1 MVANAEK
8 ISTGELPVSELGVSA
23 PDKKTFVIELE
34 QLCIKCGYAVKLLP
48 TAALMTLLMIGCH
61 LVAHGLKKAS
71 E

>member
-34 QLCIKCGYAVKLLP
+34 QPCPYLNSAGSIMKQQKNR
-48 TAALMTLLMIGCH
+48 
-61 LVAHGLKKAS
+61 
-71 E
+71 